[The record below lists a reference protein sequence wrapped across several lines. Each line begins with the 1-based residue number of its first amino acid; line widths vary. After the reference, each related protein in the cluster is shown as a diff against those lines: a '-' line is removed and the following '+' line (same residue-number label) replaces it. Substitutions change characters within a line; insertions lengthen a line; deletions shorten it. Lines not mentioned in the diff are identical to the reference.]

1 MPLNSDAQPS
11 SDLAEDSGAALSI
24 EPPATIADTTTKQTP
39 NLTVTGQMLSHGG
52 LLVITLR
59 FTLSYANVI
68 IRSYA
73 NGLGTMPE
81 GWKSG
86 IWKTGMR
93 LIAAGGVGTIERD
106 TRKMLTERRSRGT
119 WELVALFS
127 LAAISLTPA
136 RCASTVPGTPSRSG
150 WHRENTRYGVDFWRE
165 AEGFAQSRV
174 RAIVQTRDGYM
185 WFGTDGGL
193 VRFNGESFTA
203 FTTQTGALKDDEVWS
218 LQEDDEGGLWIGTY
232 GGGLTLLKNGR
243 FRTFTTADGLPD
255 DVIRSLAKDHQG
267 NIWMNTAQGLV
278 RDSHGVFTRFTQAD
292 GLPEARGMAVCWS
305 SSEGLL
311 AGTRNGVYRFV
322 DERFEPFP
330 RMPSRDSGVPQHM
343 LCGSDG
349 SVWIGYSDGVIEQRR
364 NGVSKTFEGPH
375 AGGPITRLYQDPHGE
390 VWAVRGK
397 QITKLHNGAFEAVSV
412 EGGAAGLG
420 GIYTLC
426 MDREGGV
433 WLGLQSNGLARL
445 RTRQLSTVSVED
457 GLPDDRTR
465 AVFEDSRGDLWIG
478 TVDGLA
484 RYHNGRFATW
494 THVNGSRLGDVRS
507 IAEDSTGDLWIS
519 AGKDLLWMKGG
530 LLTPVPNWAGSF
542 EIEALYKDA
551 KGSMWIGTD
560 GAGLFRYSGGV
571 FRNYRTQDG
580 LGSNQV
586 RAIVSDHSGA
596 LWAGTLGK
604 GLSRYSNGK
613 FTGFTSRDGLAN
625 DRVVAIHEDEEG
637 ALWFAT
643 RRGLSRLKDGTFF
656 NWTSASGLFTDFVYA
671 IVDDGC
677 GNFWFSSA
685 EGIFRVA
692 KRDLRGF
699 AAGTVKKVVSV
710 AYGERDG
717 MKTRAGNVGNQPLAL
732 KTAGGQLLFTSMN
745 GLVVVEPDR
754 IVPNTFIP
762 PVYIEKVILNKR
774 EQPLR
779 QYARLPLGSG
789 DFEIHYAALGY
800 SAPEKMRFRYILE
813 GFDRNWIDAG
823 ARRFTY
829 YANLSPGK
837 YRFRVVAGEADG
849 AWNEMGDS
857 FSFYLKPPFY
867 RTPLFAAIAI
877 SSAILFVGLLYWL
890 RMRGLRVRY
899 SAVLAERNRISRD
912 LHDTLAQNLAGIAL
926 QLDAVHMHLPDVKSD
941 LRERLDE
948 ACNLTRYSLAEARQA
963 ITDLRSDELE
973 CPNLAAAVPEIA
985 KRVAAALQTRVQ
997 VVGAPRKLNPTTE
1010 INLLRIFQEA
1020 LANTVKHADART
1032 VDVELRYAP
1041 DSLALRVRDDG
1052 CGFDPEHLCPSGS
1065 GHYGLIGMRERA
1077 ERIGGHLTLN
1087 SRQGEGT
1094 ELLVE
1099 VPIGAR
1105 ARREYS

>member
-1 MPLNSDAQPS
+1 MLDGRGWTGIA
-11 SDLAEDSGAALSI
+11 LLGFAALS
-24 EPPATIADTTTKQTP
+24 PGP
-39 NLTVTGQMLSHGG
+39 VLS
-52 LLVITLR
+52 
-59 FTLSYANVI
+59 
-68 IRSYA
+68 
-73 NGLGTMPE
+73 
-81 GWKSG
+81 
-86 IWKTGMR
+86 
-93 LIAAGGVGTIERD
+93 AA
-106 TRKMLTERRSRGT
+106 
-119 WELVALFS
+119 
-127 LAAISLTPA
+127 
-136 RCASTVPGTPSRSG
+136 TVPRTRPQSTL
-150 WHRENTRYGVDFWRE
+150 HRENASYGVEFWRE

-203 FTTQTGALKDDEVWS
+203 FNSQTGALKDDEVWA

-232 GGGLTLLKNGR
+232 GGGLTYLQNGR
-243 FRTFTTADGLPD
+243 FRTFTTADGLPN
-255 DVIRSLAKDHQG
+255 DVIRSLAKDRQG

-278 RDSHGVFTRFTQAD
+278 RDSHGVFTHFTSED
-292 GLPEARGMAVCWS
+292 GLPEARGVALCSS
-305 SSEGLL
+305 SSEGFL
-311 AGTRNGVYRFV
+311 AATRAGVYRF
-322 DERFEPFP
+322 EKGRFEPFP
-330 RMPSRDSGVPQHM
+330 RMPSRENAVPEHL

-364 NGVSKTFEGPH
+364 NGVSKIF
-375 AGGPITRLYQDPHGE
+375 GGPQPGDPINQLYQDPHGE

-412 EGGAAGLG
+412 EGGATGLG

-426 MDREGGV
+426 MDREGGI

-484 RYHNGRFATW
+484 RYHDGRVATW

-507 IAEDSTGDLWIS
+507 IAEDSSGDLWIS

-530 LLTPVPNWAGSF
+530 RLTPVPHWAGTF

-551 KGSMWIGTD
+551 DGSMWIGTD
-560 GAGLFRYSGGV
+560 GAGLFHDSGGV

-580 LGSNQV
+580 LASNQV
-586 RAIVSDHSGA
+586 RAIVRDHKGA
-596 LWAGTLGK
+596 LWFGTLGK
-604 GLSRYSNGK
+604 GLSRYSNGT
-613 FTGFTSRDGLAN
+613 FTGLTTRDGLAN

-643 RRGLSRLKDGTFF
+643 RRGLSRLKDGVFF

-671 IVDDGC
+671 IVDDGH

-685 EGIFRVA
+685 RGIFRVS
-692 KRDLRGF
+692 KRDLRDF

-732 KTAGGQLLFTSMN
+732 KAAGGQLLFTSMN
-745 GLVVVEPDR
+745 GLVVIEPDR
-754 IVPNTFIP
+754 IAPNTFVP

-779 QYARLPLGSG
+779 QYAALPLGAG
-789 DFEIHYAALGY
+789 EFEIHYAALGY

-813 GFDRNWIDAG
+813 GFDRTWIDAG

-829 YANLSPGK
+829 YANLSPGQ
-837 YRFRVVAGEADG
+837 YRFRVVAGEVDG
-849 AWNEMGDS
+849 AWNETGDV

-867 RTPLFAAIAI
+867 RTPLFAAMAI
-877 SSAILFVGLLYWL
+877 SSVILFAWLLYWL
-890 RMRGLRVRY
+890 RMRGLRARY
-899 SAVLAERNRISRD
+899 SAVLAERNRISQD
-912 LHDTLAQNLAGIAL
+912 IHDTLAQNLAGIAL
-926 QLDAVHMHLPDVKSD
+926 QLDAVHMHLPDVESD

-948 ACNLTRYSLAEARQA
+948 ACNLTRYSLAEARRA

-973 CPNLAAAVPEIA
+973 CPNLAAALPEIA
-985 KRVAAALQTRVQ
+985 KRLAAALQTRVQ

-1020 LANTVKHADART
+1020 LANTVKHAQART

-1052 CGFDPEHLCPSGS
+1052 CGFDPEHLCPSAS

-1087 SRQGEGT
+1087 SRQGGGT

-1099 VPIGAR
+1099 VPIGAQ
-1105 ARREYS
+1105 ARGEYS

>member
-1 MPLNSDAQPS
+1 
-11 SDLAEDSGAALSI
+11 
-24 EPPATIADTTTKQTP
+24 
-39 NLTVTGQMLSHGG
+39 
-52 LLVITLR
+52 
-59 FTLSYANVI
+59 
-68 IRSYA
+68 
-73 NGLGTMPE
+73 MPE
-81 GWKSG
+81 DREGDIG
-86 IWKTGMR
+86 EHGTR
-93 LIAAGGVGTIERD
+93 LIAGAAIGTIERN
-106 TRKMLTERRSRGT
+106 TRRMLTKRRCRGR
-119 WELVALFS
+119 WKLVALFS
-127 LAAISLTPA
+127 LAAISPRPA
-136 RCASTVPGTPSRSG
+136 LCASTAPGTPLHAA
-150 WHRENTRYGVDFWRE
+150 WHQANTRYGVDFWRE

-203 FTTQTGALKDDEVWS
+203 FNTQTGALKDDEVWA
-218 LQEDDEGGLWIGTY
+218 LEEDDDGGLWIGTY

-255 DVIRSLAKDHQG
+255 DVIRSLAKDGQG
-267 NIWMNTAQGLV
+267 NIWMVTAQGLV
-278 RDSHGVFTRFTQAD
+278 RDSHGVFARFTPDDGSAD
-292 GLPEARGMAVCWS
+292 ARTAVCWS
-305 SSEGLL
+305 SSEGLV
-311 AGTRNGVYRFV
+311 AGTRNGIYRFAN
-322 DERFEPFP
+322 DRLERFLPKP
-330 RMPSRDSGVPQHM
+330 ARDNAELGQL

-349 SVWIGYSDGVIEQRR
+349 SLWIGYSDGVIEQRR
-364 NGVSKTFEGPH
+364 NGVPRTFGAPH
-375 AGGPITRLYQDPHGE
+375 AGGPINKLYQDPQGG

-412 EGGAAGLG
+412 EGGAGLG

-426 MDREGGV
+426 MDREAGI

-484 RYHNGRFATW
+484 RYHDGRFATW

-507 IAEDSTGDLWIS
+507 IAEDSIGNLWIS
-519 AGKDLLWMKGG
+519 AGKDLLWMKDGR
-530 LLTPVPNWAGSF
+530 LTPVPNWTGTF

-551 KGSMWIGTD
+551 GDRMWIGTD
-560 GAGLFRYSGGV
+560 GAGLFQYSGGV

-580 LGSNQV
+580 LAGNQV
-586 RAIVSDHSGA
+586 RAIVRDHSGA

-613 FTGFTSRDGLAN
+613 FTNFTTRDGLAN

-643 RRGLSRLKDGTFF
+643 RRGLSRLKDGVFF
-656 NWTSASGLFTDFVYA
+656 NWTSASGLLTDFVYA
-671 IVDDGC
+671 IVDDGY

-685 EGIFRVA
+685 QGIFRVS

-732 KTAGGQLLFTSMN
+732 RTSGGQLLFTSMN

-754 IVPNTFIP
+754 IFPNTFVP
-762 PVYIEKVILNKR
+762 PVYIEKAILNKR

-779 QYARLPLGSG
+779 QYAELPLGAG

-800 SAPEKMRFRYILE
+800 SAPEKMRFRYTLE
-813 GFDRNWIDAG
+813 GLDQNWIDAG

-829 YANLSPGK
+829 YANLSPGR
-837 YRFRVVAGEADG
+837 YRFRVVAGEEDG
-849 AWNEMGDS
+849 AWNKTGDA

-867 RTPLFAAIAI
+867 RTPLFAAIVI
-877 SSAILFVGLLYWL
+877 PSAMLFAWLLYWL
-890 RMRGLRVRY
+890 HMRGLRARY
-899 SAVLAERNRISRD
+899 SAVLAERNRISQD
-912 LHDTLAQNLAGIAL
+912 IHDTLAQNLAGIAL

-948 ACNLTRYSLAEARQA
+948 ACNLTRYSLAEARRA
-963 ITDLRSDELE
+963 IADLRSDELE
-973 CPNLAAAVPEIA
+973 CPNLAAALPEIA
-985 KRVAAALQTRVQ
+985 KQLAAALQTRIQ
-997 VVGAPRKLNPTTE
+997 VVGAPRKLSPSTE

-1020 LANTVKHADART
+1020 LANTVKHAHART
-1032 VDVELRYAP
+1032 VDVELRYTP

-1052 CGFDPEHLCPSGS
+1052 RGFDPEHLSPSGN

-1077 ERIGGHLTLN
+1077 ERIGGHLTLK

-1099 VPIGAR
+1099 VPIGER
-1105 ARREYS
+1105 AHGDY

>member
-1 MPLNSDAQPS
+1 
-11 SDLAEDSGAALSI
+11 
-24 EPPATIADTTTKQTP
+24 
-39 NLTVTGQMLSHGG
+39 
-52 LLVITLR
+52 
-59 FTLSYANVI
+59 
-68 IRSYA
+68 
-73 NGLGTMPE
+73 MPE
-81 GWKSG
+81 DREGDIG
-86 IWKTGMR
+86 EHGTR
-93 LIAAGGVGTIERD
+93 LIAGAAIGTIERN
-106 TRKMLTERRSRGT
+106 TRRMLTKRRCRGR
-119 WELVALFS
+119 WKLVALFS
-127 LAAISLTPA
+127 LAAISPRPA
-136 RCASTVPGTPSRSG
+136 LCASTAPGTPLHSA
-150 WHRENTRYGVDFWRE
+150 WHQENARYGVDFWRE

-203 FTTQTGALKDDEVWS
+203 FNTQTGALKDDEVWA
-218 LQEDDEGGLWIGTY
+218 LEEDDDGGLWIGTY

-255 DVIRSLAKDHQG
+255 DVIRSLAKDGQG
-267 NIWMNTAQGLV
+267 NIWMVTAQGLV
-278 RDSHGVFTRFTQAD
+278 RDSHGVFARFTPDDGSAD
-292 GLPEARGMAVCWS
+292 ARTAVCWS
-305 SSEGLL
+305 SSEGLV
-311 AGTRNGVYRFV
+311 AGTRNGIYRFAN
-322 DERFEPFP
+322 DRLERFLPKP
-330 RMPSRDSGVPQHM
+330 ARDNAVLGQL

-349 SVWIGYSDGVIEQRR
+349 SLWIGYSDGVIEQRR
-364 NGVSKTFEGPH
+364 NGVSKTFGAPH
-375 AGGPITRLYQDPHGE
+375 AGGPINKLYQDPQGG

-412 EGGAAGLG
+412 EGGAGLG

-426 MDREGGV
+426 MDREAGI

-465 AVFEDSRGDLWIG
+465 AVFEDSRGGLWIG

-484 RYHNGRFATW
+484 RYHDGRFATW

-507 IAEDSTGDLWIS
+507 IAEDSIGNLWIS
-519 AGKDLLWMKGG
+519 AGKDLLWMKDGR
-530 LLTPVPNWAGSF
+530 LTPVPNWTGTF

-551 KGSMWIGTD
+551 EGRMWIGTD
-560 GAGLFRYSGGV
+560 GAGLFQYAGGV

-580 LGSNQV
+580 LAGNQV
-586 RAIVSDHSGA
+586 RAIVRDHSGA

-613 FTGFTSRDGLAN
+613 FTNFTTRDGLAN
-625 DRVVAIHEDEEG
+625 DRVVAVHEDEEG

-643 RRGLSRLKDGTFF
+643 RRGLSRLKDGVFF
-656 NWTSASGLFTDFVYA
+656 NWTSASGLLTGFVYA
-671 IVDDGC
+671 IIDDGY

-685 EGIFRVA
+685 QGIFRVS

-732 KTAGGQLLFTSMN
+732 RTSGGQLLFTSMN

-754 IVPNTFIP
+754 IFPNTFVP
-762 PVYIEKVILNKR
+762 PVYIEKAILNKR

-779 QYARLPLGSG
+779 QYAELPLGAG

-800 SAPEKMRFRYILE
+800 SAPEKMRFRYTLE
-813 GFDRNWIDAG
+813 GLDQNWIDAG

-829 YANLSPGK
+829 YANLSPGR
-837 YRFRVVAGEADG
+837 YRFRVVAGEEDG
-849 AWNEMGDS
+849 AWNKTGDA

-867 RTPLFAAIAI
+867 RTPLFAAIVI
-877 SSAILFVGLLYWL
+877 PSAMLFAWLLYWL
-890 RMRGLRVRY
+890 HMRGLRARY
-899 SAVLAERNRISRD
+899 SAVLAERNRISQD
-912 LHDTLAQNLAGIAL
+912 IHDTLAQNLAGIAL
-926 QLDAVHMHLPDVKSD
+926 QLDAVDMHLPDVKSD

-948 ACNLTRYSLAEARQA
+948 ACNLTRYSLAEARRA
-963 ITDLRSDELE
+963 IADLRSDELE
-973 CPNLAAAVPEIA
+973 CPNLAAALPEIA
-985 KRVAAALQTRVQ
+985 KQLAAALQTRIQ
-997 VVGAPRKLNPTTE
+997 VVGAPRKLSPSTE

-1020 LANTVKHADART
+1020 LANTVKHAHART
-1032 VDVELRYAP
+1032 VDVELRYTP

-1052 CGFDPEHLCPSGS
+1052 RGFDPEHLSPSGN

-1077 ERIGGHLTLN
+1077 ERIGGHLTLK

-1099 VPIGAR
+1099 VPIGER
-1105 ARREYS
+1105 AHGDY

>member
-1 MPLNSDAQPS
+1 MT
-11 SDLAEDSGAALSI
+11 GAGV
-24 EPPATIADTTTKQTP
+24 DT
-39 NLTVTGQMLSHGG
+39 S
-52 LLVITLR
+52 
-59 FTLSYANVI
+59 
-68 IRSYA
+68 
-73 NGLGTMPE
+73 
-81 GWKSG
+81 
-86 IWKTGMR
+86 
-93 LIAAGGVGTIERD
+93 ERNI
-106 TRKMLTERRSRGT
+106 RKMLTERRSHVT
-119 WELVALFS
+119 WKFVALFS
-127 LAAISLTPA
+127 LAAISPIPA
-136 RCASTVPGTPSRSG
+136 LSASSAPGTPFHSG
-150 WHRENTRYGVDFWRE
+150 WQRENTRYGVDFWRE

-193 VRFNGESFTA
+193 VRFNGESFTT
-203 FTTQTGALKDDEVWS
+203 FNTRDGALKDDEVWA

-255 DVIRSLAKDHQG
+255 DVIRSLAKDGQG
-267 NIWMNTAQGLV
+267 NIWMVTAQGLV
-278 RDSHGVFTRFTQAD
+278 RDSHGVFARFTPENGVAD
-292 GLPEARGMAVCWS
+292 GRMAVCWS

-311 AGTRNGVYRFV
+311 AGTRNGAYRFGNG
-322 DERFEPFP
+322 RFEPFLP
-330 RMPSRDSGVPQHM
+330 MPSRNNAVPGQL

-364 NGVSKTFEGPH
+364 NGASKLFGGPH
-375 AGGPITRLYQDPHGE
+375 AGDPITALYQDPQGE

-397 QITKLHNGAFEAVSV
+397 QIIKLRNGAFEAVSV
-412 EGGAAGLG
+412 EGVAAGLG

-465 AVFEDSRGDLWIG
+465 AVFEDSRGDLWVG
-478 TVDGLA
+478 TVAGLA
-484 RYHNGRFATW
+484 RYHDGRFTTW
-494 THVNGSRLGDVRS
+494 TRVNGSRLGDVRS
-507 IAEDSTGDLWIS
+507 IAEDSSGDLWIS

-530 LLTPVPNWAGSF
+530 RLTPAPNWTGTF

-551 KGSMWIGTD
+551 GDRMWIGTD
-560 GAGLFRYSGGV
+560 GAGLFQYSGGV

-580 LGSNQV
+580 LAGNQV
-586 RAIVSDHSGA
+586 RAIVRDHSGA

-604 GLSRYSNGK
+604 GVSRYANG
-613 FTGFTSRDGLAN
+613 TFTSFTTRDGLAN

-643 RRGLSRLKDGTFF
+643 RRGLSRLKDGVFF
-656 NWTSASGLFTDFVYA
+656 NWTSASGLFADFVYA

-685 EGIFRVA
+685 QGIFRVA
-692 KRDLRGF
+692 KRDLRDF

-717 MKTRAGNVGNQPLAL
+717 MKTRAGNVGNQPLAMR
-732 KTAGGQLLFTSMN
+732 TAGGQLLFTSMN
-745 GLVVVEPDR
+745 GLVVVEPGR
-754 IVPNTFIP
+754 IFPNTFIP
-762 PVYIEKVILNKR
+762 PVYIEKAILNKR

-779 QYARLPLGSG
+779 QYAELPLGAG

-813 GFDRNWIDAG
+813 GFDQNWIDAG

-829 YANLSPGK
+829 YANLSPGR
-837 YRFRVVAGEADG
+837 YRFRVVAGEEGG
-849 AWNEMGDS
+849 AWNKTGDA

-877 SSAILFVGLLYWL
+877 PSAMLFAWLLYWFHI
-890 RMRGLRVRY
+890 RGVRARY
-899 SAVLAERNRISRD
+899 SAVLAERNRISQD
-912 LHDTLAQNLAGIAL
+912 IHDTLAQNLAGIAL

-948 ACNLTRYSLAEARQA
+948 ACNLTRYSLAEARRA

-973 CPNLAAAVPEIA
+973 CPNLAAALPEIA
-985 KRVAAALQTRVQ
+985 KRLAAALQTRVQ

-1020 LANTVKHADART
+1020 LANTVKHAHART
-1032 VDVELRYAP
+1032 VDVELRYTP
-1041 DSLALRVRDDG
+1041 ESLALRVRDDG
-1052 CGFDPEHLCPSGS
+1052 RGFDTEKLCPSGN

-1077 ERIGGHLTLN
+1077 ERIGGHLTLH

-1099 VPIGAR
+1099 VPIGAQ
-1105 ARREYS
+1105 ARGEYS